1 MPQRKSDCR
10 WGQAC
15 PAFLLIAKSAEAEKV
30 GATQHS
36 AKHLSQSARRLRR
49 PPSEASSAYL
59 RFSDNVRGLLFWV
72 YVIIWD
78 ELETLTPNTEF
89 FGRHPRSR
97 LPIRA
102 SNKAVSLSLIC
113 SKYT

>member
-1 MPQRKSDCR
+1 MPQQKSDCR

-15 PAFLLIAKSAEAEKV
+15 PAFFVIAKSAEAEKA

-36 AKHLSQSARRLRR
+36 AKQLAQSARRLRR
-49 PPSEASSAYL
+49 PPSEASSACL
-59 RFSDNVRGLLFWV
+59 RFSDNVRGLLFWA
-72 YVIIWD
+72 YVISWG
-78 ELETLTPNTEF
+78 ELETFTPSTEC

-97 LPIRA
+97 LPIRV
-102 SNKAVSLSLIC
+102 SNTAVSLSLIC